1 MDFGLVTDGD
11 LHPFKDGEALKNMY
25 AIGSVL
31 GNTRPELGTGA
42 GAAIRSAFKAVDS
55 ILSKA

>member
-1 MDFGLVTDGD
+1 MDFGLVTDGE